1 MLLRYSQSSQVH
13 AAPTEKCNEYLAEA
27 NFAESINK
35 LLHFQMKIVLP
46 LFLAQ
51 ITSDATVFDLQLL

>member
-1 MLLRYSQSSQVH
+1 MAAQMLLRCSQSPQVH

-35 LLHFQMKIVLP
+35 LLYFK
-46 LFLAQ
+46 
-51 ITSDATVFDLQLL
+51 

>member
-1 MLLRYSQSSQVH
+1 MAAQMCSATVRAPQVH

-35 LLHFQMKIVLP
+35 LLYFK
-46 LFLAQ
+46 
-51 ITSDATVFDLQLL
+51 

>member
-1 MLLRYSQSSQVH
+1 MAAQMLLRYSQSPQVH

-35 LLHFQMKIVLP
+35 LLYFM
-46 LFLAQ
+46 
-51 ITSDATVFDLQLL
+51 